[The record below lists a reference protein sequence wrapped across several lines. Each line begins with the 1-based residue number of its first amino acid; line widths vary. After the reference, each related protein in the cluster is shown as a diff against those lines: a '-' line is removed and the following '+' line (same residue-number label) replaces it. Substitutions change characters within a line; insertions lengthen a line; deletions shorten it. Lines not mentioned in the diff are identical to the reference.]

1 MTSQMAPDP
10 LSVRT
15 RIERCASP
23 GQCAEKTTQEG
34 GAMDLTLATPD
45 DDNEIRKDA
54 ETALDCLID
63 ASPSD
68 SEILTVD
75 S

>member
-1 MTSQMAPDP
+1 MAPDP
-10 LSVRT
+10 LRVRT

-23 GQCAEKTTQEG
+23 GQCEEKTIQEG

-45 DDNEIRKDA
+45 NDNEIRKDA
-54 ETALDCLID
+54 EARSDWRID
-63 ASPSD
+63 ASTND